1 MCIYVYTLY
10 ILYIIY
16 MYIYHIYNIY
26 AYISSEDEKGKFWNK
41 NIFFLVRS
49 GTVF

>member
-1 MCIYVYTLY
+1 MYIYVYTLY

-26 AYISSEDEKGKFWNK
+26 AYISSGDEKGKFWNK
-41 NIFFLVRS
+41 IIFFLVRS